1 VLFQPPQPISAGE
14 GDQVGNAVDQLQLR
28 VRAVRLLFAAE
39 QRDDTVDIN
48 GEYRLVEAA
57 YQR

>member
-1 VLFQPPQPISAGE
+1 V
-14 GDQVGNAVDQLQLR
+14 GDAVDQLQLR

-39 QRDDTVDIN
+39 ERDDAVDVD
-48 GEYRLVEAA
+48 GEDRLVGAA

>member
-1 VLFQPPQPISAGE
+1 MLFQPPQPVPAGK
-14 GDQVGNAVDQLQLR
+14 GDQVGDAVDQLQLR

-39 QRDDTVDIN
+39 ERDDAVDVD
-48 GEYRLVEAA
+48 GEDRLVGAA